1 MYRNNQKEPKRT
13 HTKKLPDWVPEKK
26 VTNPFLNLLLRK
38 NERAIDDI
46 KKIIVKLLGKRQ
58 QNSFKRKKTSKS
70 NCKNV

>member
-46 KKIIVKLLGKRQ
+46 KKIIVKLLGKGQ